1 MKMEVNIKYRPEKN
15 DIIIFNGKEWVN
27 ISYNSL
33 LEPLNKVIETLKNRI
48 TDLENEIKS
57 IKGE

>member
-1 MKMEVNIKYRPEKN
+1 MEDVK
-15 DIIIFNGKEWVN
+15 IIFNGKEWVN